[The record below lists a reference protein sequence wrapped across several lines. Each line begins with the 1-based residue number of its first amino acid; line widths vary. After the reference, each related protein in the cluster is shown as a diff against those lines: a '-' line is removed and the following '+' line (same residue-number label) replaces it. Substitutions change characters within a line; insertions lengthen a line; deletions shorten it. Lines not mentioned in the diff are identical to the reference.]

1 MRRNHFM
8 SMERILVADD
18 DRNIAELLRLYL
30 EKEGY
35 TVTLACDGVDAM
47 EKFIADTPDIV
58 LLDIMMPNM
67 NGFDMLQ
74 QLRANG
80 RELPVIIISGRASK
94 EDIINGY
101 KLGCDDYITKPVSM
115 DILIWKIEAILRRVK
130 EKNENKLVHFQ
141 LGNLYFDSV
150 KQTLGDIHLSSREND
165 LLLILCRKRNQLVE
179 RNRILKT
186 LWQTDDYFASR
197 SLSVYINHLR
207 NHLQDCPNIKILS
220 VHGKGYKI
228 IDESENVEN

>member
-1 MRRNHFM
+1 MKEKTN
-8 SMERILVADD
+8 ILICEDDINLSSIVADYL
-18 DRNIAELLRLYL
+18 RNNDYVVDIAKDGKEGL
-30 EKEGY
+30 EKCMNSHY
-35 TVTLACDGVDAM
+35 
-47 EKFIADTPDIV
+47 DIC

-150 KQTLGDIHLSSREND
+150 KQTLGDVHLSSREND
-165 LLLILCRKRNQLVE
+165 LLLILCRKRNHLVE

>member
-1 MRRNHFM
+1 MKEKTN
-8 SMERILVADD
+8 ILICEDDINLSSIVADYL
-18 DRNIAELLRLYL
+18 RNNDYVVDIAKDGKEGL
-30 EKEGY
+30 EKCMNSHY
-35 TVTLACDGVDAM
+35 
-47 EKFIADTPDIV
+47 DIC
-58 LLDIMMPNM
+58 LLDIMMPIM

>member
-1 MRRNHFM
+1 MKEKTN
-8 SMERILVADD
+8 ILICEDDINLSSIVADYL
-18 DRNIAELLRLYL
+18 RNNDYVVDIAKDGKEGL
-30 EKEGY
+30 EKCMNSHY
-35 TVTLACDGVDAM
+35 
-47 EKFIADTPDIV
+47 DIC

-150 KQTLGDIHLSSREND
+150 KQTLGDVHLSSREND

-207 NHLQDCPNIKILS
+207 NHLKDCPNIKILS

>member
-1 MRRNHFM
+1 MKEKTN
-8 SMERILVADD
+8 ILICEDDINLSSIVADYL
-18 DRNIAELLRLYL
+18 RNNDYVVDIAKDGKEGL
-30 EKEGY
+30 EKCMNSHY
-35 TVTLACDGVDAM
+35 
-47 EKFIADTPDIV
+47 DIC
-58 LLDIMMPNM
+58 LLDIIMPNM

-150 KQTLGDIHLSSREND
+150 KQTLGDVHLSSREND

>member
-1 MRRNHFM
+1 MKEKTN
-8 SMERILVADD
+8 ILICEDDINLSSIVADYL
-18 DRNIAELLRLYL
+18 RNNDYVVDIAKDGKEGL
-30 EKEGY
+30 EKCMNSHY
-35 TVTLACDGVDAM
+35 
-47 EKFIADTPDIV
+47 DIC

-80 RELPVIIISGRASK
+80 HELPVIIISGRASK

-150 KQTLGDIHLSSREND
+150 KQTLGDVHLSSREND

>member
-1 MRRNHFM
+1 MDTKLL
-8 SMERILVADD
+8 IVDD
-18 DRNIAELLRLYL
+18 DVNICGMLKLYF
-30 EKEGY
+30 ENEGY
-35 TVTLACDGVDAM
+35 KVKTANDGI
-47 EKFIADTPDIV
+47 EGLSCFKIYEPDLV

-115 DILIWKIEAILRRVK
+115 DILIWKIEAVLRRVK

>member
-1 MRRNHFM
+1 MKEKTN
-8 SMERILVADD
+8 ILICEDDINLSSIVADYL
-18 DRNIAELLRLYL
+18 RNNDYVVDVAKDGKEGL
-30 EKEGY
+30 EKSMNSHY
-35 TVTLACDGVDAM
+35 
-47 EKFIADTPDIV
+47 DIC

-80 RELPVIIISGRASK
+80 REIPVIIVSGRASK

-115 DILIWKIEAILRRVK
+115 DILIWKIEAILRRVR
-130 EKNENKLVHFQ
+130 EKNENKLVYFQ
-141 LGNLYFDSV
+141 LGHLHFDSV
-150 KQTLGDIHLSSREND
+150 KQTLGNIHLSSKEND
-165 LLLILCRKRNQLVE
+165 LLLMLCRKRNQLVE
-179 RNRILKT
+179 RNRILKS
-186 LWQTDDYFASR
+186 LWQTDNYFASR

-228 IDESENVEN
+228 IDELENVEN

>member
-1 MRRNHFM
+1 MKEKTN
-8 SMERILVADD
+8 ILICEDDINLSSIVADYL
-18 DRNIAELLRLYL
+18 RNNDYVVDIAKDGKEGL
-30 EKEGY
+30 EKCMNSHY
-35 TVTLACDGVDAM
+35 
-47 EKFIADTPDIV
+47 DIC

-94 EDIINGY
+94 EDLINGY

-150 KQTLGDIHLSSREND
+150 KQTLGDVHLSSREND
-165 LLLILCRKRNQLVE
+165 LLLILCRKRNHLVE

>member
-1 MRRNHFM
+1 MKEKTN
-8 SMERILVADD
+8 ILICEDDINLSSIVADYL
-18 DRNIAELLRLYL
+18 RNNDYVVDIAKDGKEGL
-30 EKEGY
+30 EKCMNSHY
-35 TVTLACDGVDAM
+35 
-47 EKFIADTPDIV
+47 DIC

-115 DILIWKIEAILRRVK
+115 DILIWKIEAILRQVK

-150 KQTLGDIHLSSREND
+150 KQTLGDVHLSPREND
-165 LLLILCRKRNQLVE
+165 LLLILCRKRHQLVE